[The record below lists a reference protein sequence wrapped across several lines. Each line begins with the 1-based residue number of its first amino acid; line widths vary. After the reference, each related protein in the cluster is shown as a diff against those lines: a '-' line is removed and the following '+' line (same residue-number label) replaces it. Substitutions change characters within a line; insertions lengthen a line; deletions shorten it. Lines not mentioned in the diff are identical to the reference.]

1 MASEVSICN
10 LALNRMGDKGG
21 ITSIDPPE
29 ESTQAK
35 LCAVLYPA
43 SLAAVLEAHDWRFA
57 TRRAQLAELTNL
69 PTYGWL
75 GVFALPSRCQRVI
88 SVKPKIEEQK
98 PESEEG
104 SQPVIRPYHPRA
116 PWGFG
121 LVAGTPLWSNVE
133 FPFVVEAA
141 DTGNILYTNVRE
153 PVIQYI
159 VSEPA
164 AGNFTPLFADALAWH
179 LSAALVGAMVKG
191 QDGAK
196 LVNAMEARYRTALE
210 AAKVK
215 DASQHYEP
223 VRRAPVWIR
232 ER

>member
-1 MASEVSICN
+1 
-10 LALNRMGDKGG
+10 MGDKGG

-29 ESTQAK
+29 ESTQAR

-88 SVKPKIEEQK
+88 SVKPKIQMQEENGTQSVSRSFYPK
-98 PESEEG
+98 
-104 SQPVIRPYHPRA
+104 A

-121 LVAGTPLWSNVE
+121 PVVGTPLWSNVE

-141 DTGNILYTNVRE
+141 DTGSILYTNVRE

-159 VSEPA
+159 LSEPA
-164 AGNFTPLFADALAWH
+164 AGTFTPLFADALAWH

-210 AAKVK
+210 SAKVK

-223 VRRAPVWIR
+223 VSQAPVWIR